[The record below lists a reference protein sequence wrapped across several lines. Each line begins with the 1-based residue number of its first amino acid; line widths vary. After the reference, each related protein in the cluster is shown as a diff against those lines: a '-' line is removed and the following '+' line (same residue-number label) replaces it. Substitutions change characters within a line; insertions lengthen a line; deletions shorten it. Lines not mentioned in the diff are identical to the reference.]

1 MYCVMYFVLGKKLLD
16 LIGFS
21 VASVGTGG
29 PCSVESSKGSCL
41 KVSDIHI
48 LERCHISVKQ
58 LTAKDVCSHNSKSD
72 ISVLLCS
79 WKNYWIL
86 LVSRWQVWLRGL
98 KGVLLSLA
106 L

>member
-41 KVSDIHI
+41 KVSG
-48 LERCHISVKQ
+48 EKP
-58 LTAKDVCSHNSKSD
+58 N
-72 ISVLLCS
+72 
-79 WKNYWIL
+79 
-86 LVSRWQVWLRGL
+86 
-98 KGVLLSLA
+98 
-106 L
+106 